1 MKLIKHAAFA
11 AAGLLASTMSY
22 AAGTSVGTSID
33 NTATATYY
41 AAGDTTSQLSA
52 ESNTESVVVQEII
65 DFTINTTSSNV
76 NVTSEQQDVVV
87 AYTVSNTGNG
97 SEGFVF
103 SVTGAGPDFTPATFQ
118 LYEDRDGNGVLD
130 PSDIAQGALNANGEI
145 NLNDDETKTIFVVTD
160 IPVANVGEQ
169 GSGIVTVAS
178 STPGVSTA
186 SIGDVLPGE
195 GDGGTDAVV
204 AVASGTDTLT
214 HTYTVVVDPDAVDAV
229 TVEKSVLSIVDSFG
243 NDDSAIPGATVTYQI
258 VVTVTT
264 PVDGLVIS
272 DTIPDE
278 VSYTAGTTYWI
289 ASDQEGT
296 DVSTVGGATHPAD
309 SAVYSTSIDA
319 NGRIS
324 LNLGDQA
331 AAGVYTL
338 QFETTIK

>member
-145 NLNDDETKTIFVVTD
+145 NLNEDETKTT
-160 IPVANVGEQ
+160 Q
-169 GSGIVTVAS
+169 
-178 STPGVSTA
+178 
-186 SIGDVLPGE
+186 
-195 GDGGTDAVV
+195 
-204 AVASGTDTLT
+204 
-214 HTYTVVVDPDAVDAV
+214 
-229 TVEKSVLSIVDSFG
+229 
-243 NDDSAIPGATVTYQI
+243 
-258 VVTVTT
+258 
-264 PVDGLVIS
+264 
-272 DTIPDE
+272 
-278 VSYTAGTTYWI
+278 
-289 ASDQEGT
+289 
-296 DVSTVGGATHPAD
+296 
-309 SAVYSTSIDA
+309 
-319 NGRIS
+319 
-324 LNLGDQA
+324 
-331 AAGVYTL
+331 
-338 QFETTIK
+338 